1 MMPIRRDIRFALP
14 RERACDWHVEGV
26 PVTHFF
32 NALSLLFPA
41 GERFFIDSVRYYRDR
56 IEGPELRKQVMGF
69 IGQEA
74 MHTREHVEYNDLLEA
89 RGLPAHKL
97 DARLQA
103 ILAFA
108 RKVLP
113 PSLQL
118 AQTVAL
124 EHYTAMLADLM
135 LSETGTRLDGSVE
148 GYRQMWLWH
157 ALEETEHKSVSY
169 DVWNLVIKPGPAR
182 YLMRTGTMLTTTL
195 LFWLIVFDYHLRLM
209 CRHGRRIGKFGGYWR
224 LVKFLYGPRHGVFA
238 NIAREWLRFF
248 KPGFHPWDHNNRRHL
263 ERIDSLVAE
272 IDETNAR
279 HAATAV
285 PRRVPL
291 HPPGTRRGA

>member
-1 MMPIRRDIRFALP
+1 LP